1 MGHSGQSRRWPGFL
15 GVLLAVGL
23 VWPLTATGAGTD
35 LPTDLPAALNVLL
48 NVPQRLES
56 VGVAL
61 EAFFAL
67 PPADLRGGSP
77 APQPTDESSL
87 LQAPVVLTG
96 KDLPPHC
103 AAAIFDFRLSARKD
117 FQTYAGAADGW
128 LDRGQFNRLVA
139 DGRLPVKTD
148 PDAYFAAHD
157 IDGDGRLT
165 IGEFSPTATEVARS
179 QDVAAIT
186 TAFLTN
192 RPYPTGARPVSSPRQ
207 VPGGGTGAG
216 PVPAPAPGSGPLPG
230 GPGLSGDADLD
241 AIAGSYWDKDDEFD
255 RLSRQFG
262 PRYPGLRPVAMDLR
276 ALAQR
281 YVDTAEAK
289 FPGDP
294 AIGRWRSEVRYW
306 SDVLFGLP

>member
-1 MGHSGQSRRWPGFL
+1 MGHSRRSRRWPGFWGFAL
-15 GVLLAVGL
+15 AALLA
-23 VWPLTATGAGTD
+23 WPFAAPGAGTD

-56 VGVAL
+56 VGAAL

-67 PPADLRGGSP
+67 SPADLRGGSP
-77 APQPTDESSL
+77 PPQPADESTL

-103 AAAIFDFRLSARKD
+103 AEAIFDFRLSARKD

-207 VPGGGTGAG
+207 VPGVGTG
-216 PVPAPAPGSGPLPG
+216 PAPGPGPPPG
-230 GPGLSGDADLD
+230 GPGLPGDPDLD
-241 AIAGSYWDKDDEFD
+241 AIAGTYWDKDDEFD
-255 RLSRQFG
+255 RLSREFG

-294 AIGRWRSEVRYW
+294 EIGRWRSEVRYW